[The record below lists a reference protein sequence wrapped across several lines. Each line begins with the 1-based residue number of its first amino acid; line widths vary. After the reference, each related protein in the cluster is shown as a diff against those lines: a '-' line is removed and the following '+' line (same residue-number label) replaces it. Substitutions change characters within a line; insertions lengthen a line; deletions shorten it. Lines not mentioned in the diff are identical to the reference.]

1 MKLYVYHMHQDDP
14 AKCTSS
20 KLIRAGMLKPIPKA
34 GMISNKFLVL
44 NPSAEEILTRQDAKH
59 IKDGLLV
66 IDCSWRRAE
75 EVFVKRFR
83 GINRKLPLLL
93 AANPTN
99 YGHLYT
105 LSSVEA
111 LSAALVILGF
121 REEAE
126 RLLSQFKW
134 GKTFLELNA
143 EPLQDYSQ
151 AEDSESIAK
160 IEKEYFPQAQ

>member
-1 MKLYVYHMHQDDP
+1 
-14 AKCTSS
+14 
-20 KLIRAGMLKPIPKA
+20 MLKPIPKA
-34 GMISNKFLVL
+34 GMISNNSLVL
-44 NPSAEEILTRQDAKH
+44 NPSAAEILTKHDSKH
-59 IKDGLLV
+59 INNGLVV
-66 IDCSWRRAE
+66 IDCSWKRAE
-75 EVFVKRFR
+75 EVFVRRFK

-121 REEAE
+121 QEEA
-126 RLLSQFKW
+126 RKLLSQFKW
-134 GKTFLELNA
+134 GKTFLDLNA

-151 AEDSESIAK
+151 AEDSESISK
-160 IEKEYFPQAQ
+160 IEKEYFPHAQ